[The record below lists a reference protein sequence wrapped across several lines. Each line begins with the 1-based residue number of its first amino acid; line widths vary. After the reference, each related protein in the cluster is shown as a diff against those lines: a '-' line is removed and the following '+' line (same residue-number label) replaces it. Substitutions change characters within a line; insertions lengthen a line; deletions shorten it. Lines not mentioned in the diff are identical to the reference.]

1 MTQHTSTSTSDVA
14 DVIRR
19 RRAQL
24 GVSQIEA
31 ARMAGISRRTWGQ
44 IELGHRVGNKATLYK
59 IAEALQLPPESL
71 WSAVITEDAADDLG
85 EIRRELI
92 AMVKQL
98 TTRDELQDVRLII
111 TRRRLVALQEQLAEL
126 ERAATDGESA

>member
-1 MTQHTSTSTSDVA
+1 
-14 DVIRR
+14 
-19 RRAQL
+19 
-24 GVSQIEA
+24 
-31 ARMAGISRRTWGQ
+31 MAGISRRTWGQ